1 MKISVALCTYNGARF
16 LSEQLASLLAQTRLP
31 SELVV
36 CDDDSTDKTLQIL
49 ADFQSDAPFPMR
61 IHVNPVNLG
70 PAKNFEQAISLCEGD
85 LIALCDQDD
94 VWLPE
99 KLDEAES
106 LFNKFPDVDAVF
118 SDGEVVNAELRPLK
132 YTLWSQVGFTFAER
146 QMMVNGRGLDVL
158 LKHVTVTGATLTIR
172 ASLRQRV
179 LPIPPGWMH
188 DAWIALIASAS
199 GGLRTIPAPLIL
211 YRQHDSNEIG
221 ARRRS
226 LIERWQE
233 TLHTDRTIYYAAE
246 IARYRTANERLLKFP
261 GNIRPDTLIL
271 LEAKLRHL
279 RARAN
284 LPTMRLLR
292 ILPIL
297 TELTALGYRRYSFG
311 WQVAV
316 KDFLLPAKTPT

>member
-16 LSEQLASLLAQTRLP
+16 LSAQLASLLAQSRLP

-36 CDDDSTDKTLQIL
+36 CDDGSTDGTLQIL
-49 ADFQSDAPFPMR
+49 AAFQSDAPFPTR
-61 IHVNPVNLG
+61 LHVNPVNLG
-70 PAKNFEQAISLCEGD
+70 PAKNFEKAIGLCEGD
-85 LIALCDQDD
+85 LIALSDQDD

-106 LFNKFPDVDAVF
+106 HFDKYPDVDAVF
-118 SDGEVVNAELRPLK
+118 SDAEVVDDELRPLK
-132 YTLWSQVGFTFAER
+132 YTLWRQVGFTSAEQ
-146 QMMVNGRGLDVL
+146 QMMAEGKGLDVL
-158 LKHVTVTGATLTIR
+158 LRHVAVTGATLTIR

-188 DAWIALIASAS
+188 DAWIALIAAAS

-221 ARRRS
+221 ARRHS
-226 LIERWQE
+226 LRDRWRD
-233 TLHTDRTIYYAAE
+233 TVHTDRTTYYTSE
-246 IARYRTANERLLKFP
+246 IARYRAASERLLKFP
-261 GNIRPDTLIL
+261 GNVRPDTPNL

-297 TELTALGYRRYSFG
+297 TELAARGYRRYSFG

-316 KDFLLPAKTPT
+316 KDFLLPAKPPT

>member
-1 MKISVALCTYNGARF
+1 MKISVALCTYNGAPF
-16 LSEQLASLLAQTRLP
+16 LSAQLASLLAQTRLP

-36 CDDDSTDKTLQIL
+36 CDDGSTDRTLQIL
-49 ADFQSDAPFPMR
+49 ADFQLDAPFPMR
-61 IHVNPVNLG
+61 LHVNPANLG
-70 PAKNFEQAISLCEGD
+70 PAKNFEQAIDLCEGD

-99 KLDEAES
+99 KLAEAES
-106 LFNKFPDVDAVF
+106 YFNKFPDVDAVF
-118 SDGEVVNAELRPLK
+118 SDGVVVDAELRPLK
-132 YTLWSQVGFTFAER
+132 YTIWGQVGFTFAER
-146 QMMVNGRGLDVL
+146 QMMASGRGLEVL
-158 LKHVTVTGATLTIR
+158 LKHVTVTGATLTMR
-172 ASLRQRV
+172 SSLRQRV
-179 LPIPPGWMH
+179 LPIPSGWMH
-188 DAWIALIASAS
+188 DAWIALIAAAS
-199 GGLRTIPAPLIL
+199 GALRTIPVPLIL

-226 LIERWQE
+226 LIERWRD
-233 TLHTDRTIYYAAE
+233 TFHTDRTTYYTAE
-246 IARYRTANERLLKFP
+246 ITRYRAANERLLKFP
-261 GNIRPDTLIL
+261 RNIRPDTPFL

-279 RARAN
+279 RVRAN

-316 KDFLLPAKTPT
+316 KDFLLPVKPPT